1 MKGLY
6 LPVIVA
12 WALALSVLQMSD
24 AYAQGQPLSVQAI
37 AGVPY
42 GVAQVVIPAGQVSET
57 ASVRLL
63 VTNAQSRVFF
73 PAIDIVTP
81 EPPPAPSPPTRL
93 QSERPR
99 IGALVQR
106 IRNAVNLAKEQIDP
120 PEVIRVQFLFTGD
133 TPFTVQIAGDLSTS
147 VEVRPLSTGK
157 EGEAGEDA
165 SVSKLEGLRRAW
177 WDGYVAQ
184 AKMQIERSDYPSIVE
199 NYLIHMLGRR
209 FGYPIPDLSKKPVKP
224 DEPQQDPMPTI
235 ALVAG
240 VESLRAELHRETLN
254 QEAGLEQ
261 PMRPIPPPPR
271 WTDIASPEV
280 PADLAIEPIAYRIPP
295 ECFYIRFGSFAN
307 FLWFKQ
313 FGESRG
319 GDLAQLAVLRGLNYQ
334 TNDRMERMLNAK
346 TTMVGKL
353 FGDSIIS
360 DMAIIGQ
367 DLYLQEGPTMGIL
380 FEAKNMALLRSSM
393 EGDRKTALQQYASV
407 GIKIEEV
414 DVGGK
419 KISLLSTP
427 DNQIRSFMAERDN
440 YLLLTTSKTIA
451 KRFLEVADGSPSLAH
466 SDAFRFSR
474 FTMPLSNEYSI
485 FAYLSSEFFRN
496 LVSPQYQIELRR
508 RLKAIA
514 SIEIA
519 EMASRVANAE
529 ADAMGTEKDGSID
542 SLMRRGY
549 LPNTFQSRVDGS
561 QTLSF
566 SGRWHDSI
574 RGGRGSFLPIADV
587 PLTECSQDEF
597 DAYQEQS
604 HFYATRWQQTDPL
617 MFGIRRFMDQ
627 DVPSVENLVVEGYIA
642 PLGREKYGWIARL
655 LGDPVQ
661 TEIELPR
668 DDMIHVQVHL
678 SGDTPL
684 GRQSPNHVLFAGIK
698 DLVPPIPGETKG
710 LLATLRVLKSI
721 PGYIGTWPSPG
732 YLDRLPFG
740 LGGGAPDM
748 YGFSRSLFGLWRWQG
763 GGFSIVSF
771 DRSIIEQCLN
781 WIRPVPADDYAQGR
795 VFIGDLKNSR
805 VASFFNIL
813 SFRRAAQTSRG
824 NLMLLDAM
832 QEQLHIPVEDA
843 LAAAEQLLD
852 ARLQCPLGGKYETAK
867 VATTDQPSFWISSAW
882 ADSVEKSQ
890 HETVRANEQHIGF
903 DPEHAVPAP
912 TYRVPWLDWFRGSHV
927 HLTQLPERLVLIG
940 RISMERLPTVPS
952 VVKAS
957 DETEKLPQMNLDLF
971 NLPFQ
976 FFKGDKPS
984 AKSKEKDAPEA
995 VPPVKAERRDF

>member
-6 LPVIVA
+6 LSLVVMTTLYVGAMRLPMA
-12 WALALSVLQMSD
+12 N
-24 AYAQGQPLSVQAI
+24 AQNNPLSVHAI
-37 AGVPY
+37 AGQPY

-57 ASVRLL
+57 ASVRLI
-63 VTNAQSRVFF
+63 VTNEESRVFF
-73 PAIDIVTP
+73 PAIDIVTTEP
-81 EPPPAPSPPTRL
+81 QPAPTPPPRIA
-93 QSERPR
+93 SERPR

-120 PEVIRVQFLFTGD
+120 PEVVRVQFLFTGEN
-133 TPFTVQIAGDLSTS
+133 PFTIQIAGDINTS
-147 VEVRPLSTGK
+147 VEVRPLAPGQTTPAENGR
-157 EGEAGEDA
+157 APLN
-165 SVSKLEGLRRAW
+165 LEMLRQSW

-184 AKMQIERSDYPSIVE
+184 AKTQIERSDYPSIVE

-209 FGYPIPDLSKKPVKP
+209 FGYPIPDLSRKPVKQQ
-224 DEPQQDPMPTI
+224 EPQQDPMPTI

-240 VESLRAELHRETLN
+240 VESLRSELHRETLN
-254 QEAGLEQ
+254 QSPGLEQ

-271 WTDIASPEV
+271 WTEIASPAV
-280 PADLAIEPIAYRIPP
+280 PEELAVEAIAYRIPP

-393 EGDRKTALQQYASV
+393 EGDRKTALQQYRSR
-407 GIKIEEV
+407 GIKLEEV
-414 DVGGK
+414 DVEGK

-427 DNQIRSFMAERDN
+427 DNQVRSFMVERDN
-440 YLLLTTSKTIA
+440 YLLLTTSQSIA
-451 KRFLEVADGSPSLAH
+451 KRFLEVADGRPSLAH
-466 SDAFRFSR
+466 SDAFRFAR
-474 FTMPLSNEYSI
+474 FTMPLSNEYSV

-529 ADAMGTEKDGSID
+529 ANALGSEREGSID

-561 QTLSF
+561 QTLLF
-566 SGRWHDSI
+566 SGQWHDSL
-574 RGGRGSFLPIADV
+574 RGARGSFLPIADV
-587 PLTECSQDEF
+587 PLLECSQEEF
-597 DAYQEQS
+597 DDYQEQS
-604 HFYATRWQQTDPL
+604 HFYATRWQQTDPM
-617 MFGIRRFMDQ
+617 MFGIRRFTDQ

-642 PLGREKYGWIARL
+642 PLGREKYGWISRL
-655 LGDPVQ
+655 LGEPVQ

-678 SGDTPL
+678 SGETPL
-684 GRQSPNHVLFAGIK
+684 GRPSPNHVLFAGVK
-698 DLVPPIPGETKG
+698 DLDPPIPGETKG

-721 PGYIGTWPSPG
+721 PGYVGTWPSPG

-740 LGGGAPDM
+740 LGGGAPDV

-771 DRSIIEQCLN
+771 DRSILEQCLN
-781 WIRPVPADDYAQGR
+781 WIRPVPAADYAQGR

-805 VASFFNIL
+805 VSSFFNIL

-832 QEQLHIPVEDA
+832 QEQLHIPTEEA
-843 LAAAEQLLD
+843 LRAAEQLLD
-852 ARLQCPLGGKYETAK
+852 AKLQCPLGGIYEPAK
-867 VATTDQPSFWISSAW
+867 MASDGRLRYWISTAW
-882 ADSVEKSQ
+882 DASVEKPRIEAGRSNP
-890 HETVRANEQHIGF
+890 AYIGF
-903 DPEHAVPAP
+903 DPEHAIPAP
-912 TYRVPWLDWFRGSHV
+912 TYRVPWLDWFRGAHA
-927 HLTQLPERLVLIG
+927 HLTQLPERLVLIS
-940 RISMERLPTVPS
+940 RISMERLPVTPTNS
-952 VVKAS
+952 AS
-957 DETEKLPQMNLDLF
+957 SEESEKLPTMNLDLF

-976 FFKGDKPS
+976 FFQGDKPS
-984 AKSKEKDAPEA
+984 GKPANKDAPEA
-995 VPPVKAERRDF
+995 VPPVKAERKDF

>member
-6 LPVIVA
+6 LSA
-12 WALALSVLQMSD
+12 SMALAFFAIAVQPRM
-24 AYAQGQPLSVQAI
+24 AFAQNQPLSVQAV
-37 AGVPY
+37 AGQPY

-63 VTNAQSRVFF
+63 VTNSQSRVFF
-73 PAIDIVTP
+73 PAIDIVTT
-81 EPPPAPSPPTRL
+81 EPQPVPSPPSRL

-106 IRNAVNLAKEQIDP
+106 IRNAVNLAKDQIDP
-120 PEVIRVQFLFTGD
+120 PEVIRVQFLFIGD
-133 TPFTVQIAGDLSTS
+133 TPFTVQIAGDLNTT
-147 VEVRPLSTGK
+147 VEVRPQRTEK
-157 EGEAGEDA
+157 EKAA
-165 SVSKLEGLRRAW
+165 SEGAPIPTLEGLRRAW

-184 AKMQIERSDYPSIVE
+184 AKMQVERSDYPSIVE

-209 FGYPIPDLSKKPVKP
+209 FGYPIPDLSKKSAKQ

-254 QEAGLEQ
+254 QESGLEQ

-271 WTDIASPEV
+271 WTDIASPQV
-280 PADLAIEPIAYRIPP
+280 PADLAVESIAYRIPP

-334 TNDRMERMLNAK
+334 TNDRMEKMLNAK

-380 FEAKNMALLRSSM
+380 FEAKNMALLRASM

-407 GIKIEEV
+407 GIKLEEV

-419 KISLLSTP
+419 RISLLSTP
-427 DNQIRSFMAERDN
+427 DNQIRSFMVERDN

-529 ADAMGTEKDGSID
+529 AAAMGTVKDGSID
-542 SLMRRGY
+542 FLMERGY

-566 SGRWHDSI
+566 NGRWLDSN

-587 PLTECSQDEF
+587 PLVECSQDEF
-597 DAYQEQS
+597 DAYQDTS

-684 GRQSPNHVLFAGIK
+684 GRHSPNHVLFAGIK

-721 PGYIGTWPSPG
+721 PGYLGTWPSPG

-740 LGGGAPDM
+740 LGGGPPDM
-748 YGFSRSLFGLWRWQG
+748 DGFSRSLFGLWRWQG

-771 DRSIIEQCLN
+771 ERSIVEQCLS

-795 VFIGDLKNSR
+795 VIIGDLKNSR

-832 QEQLHIPVEDA
+832 QEQLHIPAQDA

-852 ARLQCPLGGKYETAK
+852 ARLQCPLGGKYEPVTAT
-867 VATTDQPSFWISSAW
+867 AAAQPSFWTSTAW
-882 ADSVEKSQ
+882 NTSVEKS
-890 HETVRANEQHIGF
+890 HHDAIRPSERYIGF

-912 TYRVPWLDWFRGSHV
+912 SYRAPWLDWFRGAHV

-940 RISMERLPTVPS
+940 RVSMERLPTAPATPQS
-952 VVKAS
+952 S
-957 DETEKLPQMNLDLF
+957 DENEKLPPMNLDLF

-976 FFKGDKPS
+976 FFKGDKPA
-984 AKSKEKDAPEA
+984 AKPKAQEAPEA
-995 VPPVKAERRDF
+995 APPAKTERRDF